1 MVIPYNSFPLP
12 TETNILVVRNR
23 ISRYKKSSVG
33 AWYINRLSKTLF
45 VPSSIP
51 LKQVQEFIETLQ
63 IKHDGDAID
72 DDDGIENI
80 LGDINSCEEDAELSR
95 NYINVYLKGG
105 KIVQRNYCISCV
117 KDMFLF
123 NLRKMFNA
131 SENDISMEEII
142 NDYEFLSPVD
152 LIAATEDERN
162 YKHGDQREIF
172 PFFSFGQKFY
182 SFINEDKISN
192 MAKAWITATA
202 VKAIRKSQY
211 FTFCPCHP
219 NILIPRPATHGNI
232 RCISLGCGYFL
243 CCDCDSWHTFG

>member
-1 MVIPYNSFPLP
+1 
-12 TETNILVVRNR
+12 
-23 ISRYKKSSVG
+23 
-33 AWYINRLSKTLF
+33 
-45 VPSSIP
+45 
-51 LKQVQEFIETLQ
+51 
-63 IKHDGDAID
+63 
-72 DDDGIENI
+72 
-80 LGDINSCEEDAELSR
+80 
-95 NYINVYLKGG
+95 
-105 KIVQRNYCISCV
+105 
-117 KDMFLF
+117 
-123 NLRKMFNA
+123 MFNA

-219 NILIPRPATHGNI
+219 NILIPRPAAHGNI
-232 RCISLGCGYFL
+232 RCISRDVVTSYVAIVIHGTHLDDNIF
-243 CCDCDSWHTFG
+243 D